1 MSTLRNG
8 SAAENAV
15 AIMQEKG
22 FSLQRKSRHRLTPGT
37 VKFAAYHV
45 LALEGS
51 KGLNV
56 LELADKVQ
64 VTDTILAVYLYVFLF
79 FNSISTLAIAD

>member
-22 FSLQRKSRHRLTPGT
+22 FPLQRKSRHRLTPGT

-56 LELADKVQ
+56 LELADKIQ

-79 FNSISTLAIAD
+79 FQFHFHLGNC

>member
-1 MSTLRNG
+1 
-8 SAAENAV
+8 
-15 AIMQEKG
+15 MQEKG

-56 LELADKVQ
+56 LELADKIQ
-64 VTDTILAVYLYVFLF
+64 VNV
-79 FNSISTLAIAD
+79 S